1 MVKQI
6 ESWENR
12 DIYEQEQDLESQAPV
27 GGQLVKVE
35 PKNSKKTSS
44 IPSQLYYRLGLAMPR
59 WLFWILTVVMG
70 ITLSGLLVSSLALW
84 TPLWSGIEKSE
95 GEMGWSALDSD
106 DAPLPGA
113 LWSNISQYELR
124 KPMNILVL
132 GIEPVPGTVEGS
144 PESFSGT
151 SDTMLLV
158 RVNP

>member
-95 GEMGWSALDSD
+95 GEMG
-106 DAPLPGA
+106 
-113 LWSNISQYELR
+113 
-124 KPMNILVL
+124 
-132 GIEPVPGTVEGS
+132 
-144 PESFSGT
+144 
-151 SDTMLLV
+151 
-158 RVNP
+158 